1 MKITE
6 VKAFALSFKLENAP
20 RRGVGQPVKKDTVI
34 VRVKTEDGIV
44 GYGEAHHALAPT
56 LVADLVN
63 TNLAPIVVGCNAMEV
78 EDIWQRIYLKQV
90 FKFDNPNVD
99 ATCGCGES
107 FSVKEKT
114 Q

>member
-20 RRGVGQPVKKDTVI
+20 RCGVGQAIKKDIVI

-56 LVADLVN
+56 L
-63 TNLAPIVVGCNAMEV
+63 LAKLPGIAGPCYV
-78 EDIWQRIYLKQV
+78 
-90 FKFDNPNVD
+90 
-99 ATCGCGES
+99 
-107 FSVKEKT
+107 
-114 Q
+114 